1 MNARGWMNLVDAEVF
16 LVLFALIVK
25 QDILAGREPELQD
38 VLQHHSAKGT
48 PSRFCHRLRSSVPTN
63 LCFQY

>member
-25 QDILAGREPELQD
+25 ENILAGREPELQHI
-38 VLQHHSAKGT
+38 LQHHSAKGNHQDFAT
-48 PSRFCHRLRSSVPTN
+48 D
-63 LCFQY
+63 